1 MSKVAAYTVC
11 LQQFSRGYSI
21 RNLEEGGTWIS
32 RTLLVNSVPLL
43 THFLIFSSLSL
54 HLSTV
59 GTIIRPAHGQAWED
73 FHDLSQFWVSTG
85 MAWCRLSLRMQ
96 TPSFH
101 YSDGIKTC
109 PPDGIKTYPPDGI
122 EAHVG
127 RGHGWEELRVRGRM
141 GQHHNE
147 TVTIGWNI
155 IEIAFLDWTNKEIL
169 LITWDSRK

>member
-1 MSKVAAYTVC
+1 
-11 LQQFSRGYSI
+11 
-21 RNLEEGGTWIS
+21 
-32 RTLLVNSVPLL
+32 
-43 THFLIFSSLSL
+43 
-54 HLSTV
+54 
-59 GTIIRPAHGQAWED
+59 
-73 FHDLSQFWVSTG
+73 
-85 MAWCRLSLRMQ
+85 MQ

-147 TVTIGWNI
+147 TVTIG
-155 IEIAFLDWTNKEIL
+155 
-169 LITWDSRK
+169 